1 MLKTLAIAAVAALS
15 VSCAAMADQYC
26 GPGYVYY
33 HYACHWRG
41 GPGYVVS
48 GPVGAAGYV
57 AGTAVGTAG
66 YVAGTAVNTATGIAT
81 GVIGA
86 VTAPLR

>member
-1 MLKTLAIAAVAALS
+1 MFKTLAIAAGVALS
-15 VSCAAMADQYC
+15 LSSAAMADQYC

-33 HYACHWRG
+33 HYACRWAGTPGNVVG
-41 GPGYVVS
+41 GA
-48 GPVGAAGYV
+48 VGTAGYV

-66 YVAGTAVNTATGIAT
+66 YVAGGAVNAATGIAT
-81 GVIGA
+81 GVIGV